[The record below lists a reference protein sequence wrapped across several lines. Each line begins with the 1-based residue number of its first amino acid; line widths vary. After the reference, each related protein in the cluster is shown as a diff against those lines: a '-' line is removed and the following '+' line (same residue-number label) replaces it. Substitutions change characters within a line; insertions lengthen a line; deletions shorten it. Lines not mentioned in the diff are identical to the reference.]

1 MSRVSAERRR
11 LDEADARRRPWRRWG
26 PYLAERQWGVVREDY
41 SAEGVPWTYFPQEH
55 ARSRAYRW
63 GEDGLL
69 GLCDDA
75 GLLCFSTALW
85 NGRDP
90 ILKERLYGLGGHEGN
105 HGEDVKEEYHYLD
118 AVPTSAY
125 LKALYR
131 YPVAE
136 FPYARLREENRRR
149 TRDDPEYEL
158 RDTGVFEAGWFE
170 LVVEYAKADPDDV
183 LVRLTVVNRAAAAGV
198 LHVLPQLWFRNT
210 WAWGRTPGRP
220 RLARVA
226 AETARADHP
235 RLGTFHLQWE
245 PGPEPLFCDNDTN
258 FARLYGHPPAGAVKD
273 AFHDAVVHGRRDGLC
288 DDAAG
293 TKLAL
298 WHRVELPPSGV
309 RVLRLRLRPEP
320 AASPFAGFDAV
331 LAEREA
337 EADAFWRETAAGL
350 AGPEERRV
358 HRQAMAGLLWSRQYY
373 HWDVTQWLEGDPAQ
387 PPPPPGRRQGR
398 NARWEHLNNSD
409 VLLVPDKWEYPWYA
423 AWDLAFH
430 CVAVARADPELA
442 KDQLVLLLREWY
454 MHPNGQLP
462 AYEWNLGA
470 ANPPVHAWAA
480 WHVYEIDR
488 ARRGGRGD
496 RAFLERV
503 FHKLLI
509 DFTWWVNRE
518 DVEGR
523 NVFQGGFLG
532 LDNIGVFDRSRM
544 APGGAALDQADGTS
558 WMAMYALDL
567 LRIALELAREEPIYQ
582 DVATKFLEHFLYIAG
597 AMNDVG
603 RQGVSLWDPEDE
615 FFYDVLRRP
624 DGRAMPLR
632 IRSMVGL
639 IPLFAVEVLSPED
652 LARVPQFTE
661 RLEWFLRYR
670 PDLAALV
677 ARWHVP
683 GAGDTRLL
691 ALVRGHRMKRVLRR
705 MLDESEFLSPF
716 GVRSLSRHHRD
727 APYVLDVDGSL
738 AVAYEPGEARTRLFG
753 GNSNWRGPVWVPP
766 NCLLIEALHRL
777 HRYYGDDFRVE
788 CPTGSGT
795 LVSLAQVADEL
806 ARRLLRLFLPGPD
819 GRRPYQG
826 AAAATPGLD
835 DHLLFHEYFDGD
847 TGRGLGASHQTGWT
861 SLVAELLVRSAQSAR
876 VTAAGP
882 PPPTA
887 PRRAARPAR
896 PR

>member
-1 MSRVSAERRR
+1 MSAERER
-11 LDEADARRRPWRRWG
+11 LREADRGQRPWRRWG

-41 SAEGVPWTYFPQEH
+41 SALGTPWTYFPHEH

-69 GLCDDA
+69 GFCDDA
-75 GLLCFSTALW
+75 GLLCFAPALW

-90 ILKERLYGLGGHEGN
+90 ILKERLFGLGGPEGN
-105 HGEDVKEEYHYLD
+105 HGEDVKEEYHYVD
-118 AVPTSAY
+118 GVPTSSY

-136 FPYARLREENRRR
+136 FPYQALRDENRRR
-149 TRDDPEYEL
+149 GRDAPELEL

-170 LVVEYAKADPDDV
+170 LWVEYAKAEPEDV
-183 LVRLTVVNRAAAAGV
+183 LVRLTVAGRAAGPV
-198 LHVLPQLWFRNT
+198 TLHVLPQVWFRNT
-210 WAWGRTPGRP
+210 WSWDRGARRP
-220 RLARVA
+220 RLVMLGAGL
-226 AETARADHP
+226 ARADHP

-245 PGPEPLFCDNDTN
+245 GEPEVLICDNDTN
-258 FARLYGHPPAGAVKD
+258 FARLYGHPPSGAVKD
-273 AFHDAVVHGRRDGLC
+273 AFHDAVIHGRRDGLRE
-288 DDAAG
+288 DGEG

-298 WHRVELPPSGV
+298 WHRASLTPGGAQVI
-309 RVLRLRLRPEP
+309 RLRLRRDP
-320 AASPFAGFDAV
+320 APVPFGDFDEILAARAG
-331 LAEREA
+331 
-337 EADAFWRETAAGL
+337 EADEFWLEAAAGIEDPD
-350 AGPEERRV
+350 ARRV
-358 HRQAMAGLLWSRQYY
+358 HRQALAGLLWSRQHY
-373 HWDVTQWLEGDPAQ
+373 HWDVPRWLEGDPTQ
-387 PPPPPGRRQGR
+387 PPPPQARRRGRDAG
-398 NARWEHLNNSD
+398 WEHLNNDD

-430 CVAVARADPELA
+430 CVALASVDPELA
-442 KDQLVLLLREWY
+442 KAQLVLLLREWY

-462 AYEWNLGA
+462 GFEWNLDG

-480 WHVYEIDR
+480 WHVFKIDR
-488 ARRGGRGD
+488 ELRGGRGD

-509 DFTWWVNRE
+509 NFTWWVNRK
-518 DVEGR
+518 DAEGR

-532 LDNIGVFDRSRM
+532 LDNIGVLDRGEV
-544 APGGAALDQADGTS
+544 APDAGALDQADGTS

-582 DVATKFLEHFLYIAG
+582 DVATKFFEHFLYIAG
-597 AMNDVG
+597 AMNDIG
-603 RQGVSLWDPEDE
+603 RQGVALWDPGDE

-624 DGRAMPLR
+624 DGRAEPLK
-632 IRSMVGL
+632 IRSLVGL
-639 IPLFAVEVLSPED
+639 IPLFAVEVLDPEQ
-652 LARVPQFTE
+652 LAGVPEFAG
-661 RLEWFLRYR
+661 RLRWFLRYR

-691 ALVRGHRMKRVLRR
+691 ALLRGHRMKRVLRR

-727 APYVLDVDGSL
+727 APFALALDGTFTVG
-738 AVAYEPGEARTRLFG
+738 YEPAEARTGLFG
-753 GNSNWRGPVWVPP
+753 GNSNWRGPVWLPT
-766 NCLLIEALHRL
+766 NYLIIEALQRF

-795 LVSLAQVADEL
+795 LLSLGEVADEI
-806 ARRLLRLFLPGPD
+806 AGRVSRLFLRGPD

-826 AAAATPGLD
+826 GAPPPGGEDL
-835 DHLLFHEYFDGD
+835 LLFHEYFDGD
-847 TGRGLGASHQTGWT
+847 GGRGLGASHQTGWT
-861 SLVAELLVRSAQSAR
+861 ALVAELLRTRAHAAWRRS
-876 VTAAGP
+876 
-882 PPPTA
+882 
-887 PRRAARPAR
+887 RPAR
-896 PR
+896 RER